1 MTEEPSREQQLRT
14 RVITTP
20 IETMVRMMIISAQD
34 GQDDDHISTQD
45 VQDDVQDDGQ
55 DDGYICSGWSG

>member
-34 GQDDDHISTQD
+34 GGE
-45 VQDDVQDDGQ
+45 DDGQ
-55 DDGYICSGWSG
+55 DQALTSRAF

>member
-1 MTEEPSREQQLRT
+1 MRM
-14 RVITTP
+14 
-20 IETMVRMMIISAQD
+20 MVRMMIISAQD

-55 DDGYICSGWSG
+55 DDEQVCSG